1 MEEEMRLGNRDR
13 GWNDPP
19 SFSYDKTSQTTPRK
33 NLLNQR
39 VAMPQNYPSPS
50 TATLSPASGPPSS
63 TGPPLS
69 TGKSP
74 FSGSALTSGP
84 PPSNG
89 PPSGPPTGPPP
100 SSLSLPGTG
109 PSRAMTSS
117 GKSPVCDDGDGEYVS
132 CEATVAM
139 FRKVFEECQDKLQKR
154 VISDIER
161 RLKLLEGSWQNKKLS
176 SPVQKRTAR
185 LATELKARKYDSAH
199 EIHLSLMVDH
209 VSEVSQWMVG
219 IKRLIHEARII
230 LPFTELETRDSISAE
245 DRPRTIDQDQEP
257 SVPTSKGE
265 DRPRTVDQV
274 QEHSSVP
281 TINDKDKVQELS
293 SIPTAKGEDKPGTV
307 DQVQEPSSV
316 PTAKGDADSSI
327 QGPSESE
334 CNEESR
340 KETEQV
346 EEDRK
351 GMENLNIT
359 KS

>member
-74 FSGSALTSGP
+74 FTGSTLTSGP
-84 PPSNG
+84 PPST
-89 PPSGPPTGPPP
+89 GPPTGPPLP

-117 GKSPVCDDGDGEYVS
+117 GKSPVCDDGDGEDVS

-161 RLKLLEGSWQNKKLS
+161 RLKLLEDSWQNKKLS
-176 SPVQKRTAR
+176 SPVQKRTSR

-257 SVPTSKGE
+257 SVPTAKGE

-327 QGPSESE
+327 QGPSESD

-340 KETEQV
+340 KETEEV